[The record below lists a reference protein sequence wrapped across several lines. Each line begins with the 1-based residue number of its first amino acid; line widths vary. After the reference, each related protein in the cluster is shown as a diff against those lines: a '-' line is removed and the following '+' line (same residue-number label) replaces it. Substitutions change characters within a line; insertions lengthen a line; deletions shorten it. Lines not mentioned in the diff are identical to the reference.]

1 MWMDAWIL
9 LLYKS
14 DRRLT
19 KSYKSIRNPT
29 KIFTSVVIK
38 KKTKLALNANQQF
51 SMNRLLGANERTSMH
66 YR

>member
-9 LLYKS
+9 LVYKS
-14 DRRLT
+14 DRSLT

-38 KKTKLALNANQQF
+38 KKLALNANQQF
-51 SMNRLLGANERTSMH
+51 SMNRLLGAHGRTSMH
-66 YR
+66 YL